1 MARRIRISTGDVAVE
16 AALRDTETAGA
27 IWEALP
33 LTARV
38 NTWGDEIYFNIPLSL
53 QEEDNAQSVVAVGDL
68 AFWPPGSAFCIFFG
82 RTPASQG
89 DEPTAASP
97 VNVFGAVEGDAAA
110 LRSVTDGD
118 EIQVTRVED

>member
-27 IWEALP
+27 IWDALP

-38 NTWGDEIYFNIPLSL
+38 NTWGDEIYFNIPVSL
-53 QEEDNAQSVVAVGDL
+53 YEDDDSRSVVAVGDL

>member
-27 IWEALP
+27 IWDALP

-38 NTWGDEIYFNIPLSL
+38 NTWGDEIYFNIPVSL
-53 QEEDNAQSVVAVGDL
+53 YEDDDSRSVVAVGDL

-110 LRSVTDGD
+110 LRSVADGD

>member
-38 NTWGDEIYFNIPLSL
+38 NTWGDEIYFNIPVSL
-53 QEEDNAQSVVAVGDL
+53 YEDDDSRSVVAVGDL